1 MTSDSDRLLS
11 VKIFNIYPY
20 ADAQQGVGA
29 TKNFLVFLKGEENRV
44 VPITIGH
51 FEGQALAMVMRK
63 LPLPRPLPH
72 NLLQNLLEKMKAKA
86 RKLVIHTLKDEV
98 FHAYLLIQTQEEAF
112 YLDCRPSDGMILA
125 TLAGTPIYISPEVM
139 NEAGKIL
146 EIEQGEEGE
155 KGALHLTHEDD
166 GIRITASEREEQ
178 PEAQIGKE
186 IFDAAVEPM
195 SRLDILKAQLDR
207 LIAEEAYEEAARVR
221 DQISDL
227 EED

>member
-20 ADAQQGVGA
+20 ADAQQGVGG

-51 FEGQALAMVMRK
+51 FEGQALAMAMRK

-98 FHAYLLIQTQEEAF
+98 FHAYLLIQTQDEAF

-125 TLAGTPIYISPEVM
+125 TLVGTPIYISPEVM
-139 NEAGKIL
+139 NEAGRVL
-146 EIEQGEEGE
+146 EIEQGDEGE
-155 KGALHLTHEDD
+155 KGALHLTHEGD
-166 GIRITASEREEQ
+166 GIRITAAEGEEQ

-186 IFDAAVEPM
+186 MFEAAMEPM
-195 SRLDILKAQLDR
+195 NRLDILKAQLDR

>member
-1 MTSDSDRLLS
+1 
-11 VKIFNIYPY
+11 
-20 ADAQQGVGA
+20 
-29 TKNFLVFLKGEENRV
+29 
-44 VPITIGH
+44 
-51 FEGQALAMVMRK
+51 
-63 LPLPRPLPH
+63 
-72 NLLQNLLEKMKAKA
+72 MKAKA

-98 FHAYLLIQTQEEAF
+98 FHAYLLIQTQDEAF

-125 TLAGTPIYISPEVM
+125 TLVGTPIYISPEVM
-139 NEAGKIL
+139 NEAGRVL

-155 KGALHLTHEDD
+155 KGALHLTHEGD
-166 GIRITASEREEQ
+166 GIRITAAEGEEQ

-186 IFDAAVEPM
+186 MFEAAMEPM
-195 SRLDILKAQLDR
+195 NRLDILKAQLDR

>member
-20 ADAQQGVGA
+20 ADAQQGVGG

-51 FEGQALAMVMRK
+51 FEGQALAMAMRK

-125 TLAGTPIYISPEVM
+125 TLVGTPIYISPEVM
-139 NEAGKIL
+139 NEAGRVL
-146 EIEQGEEGE
+146 EVEQGEEGE
-155 KGALHLTHEDD
+155 KGALHLTHEGD
-166 GIRITASEREEQ
+166 GIRITASEGEEQ

-186 IFDAAVEPM
+186 MFDVTVEPM

-221 DQISDL
+221 DQISEL